1 MPSSA
6 CPTTV
11 TSSLSLHDALP
22 ISQER
27 VEAVV
32 RLRRLRFT
40 AAEIAETLAM
50 PLSTVSGILARLGM
64 GRLGRLGL
72 EQPVRYERRKPGEL
86 IHVDVKKLGRVR
98 GVGHRITGSRASQ
111 TKTRR
116 VGRLCEGNGR
126 EDVHIAVDDCIHL

>member
-86 IHVDVKKLGRVR
+86 RSEEHTSELQSLTNLVC
-98 GVGHRITGSRASQ
+98 
-111 TKTRR
+111 
-116 VGRLCEGNGR
+116 RLLLAR
-126 EDVHIAVDDCIHL
+126 PP